1 MRSLFGS
8 IISIRGEAISHPYR
22 YGRRSTQLRDV
33 LHGAGEGQSAGR
45 SAPGAKRKRGL
56 KAKNTKTDEYRIV
69 PVHNHLV
76 EQGFLNYVESRR
88 AAVLTVTFR
97 HRPIRSSRVATLA
110 LQENVVLAPGNV
122 FSVSQSAPDLMRV
135 KVAQMNDPSNFKVL
149 KRRMPTSDDRYW
161 RNADVTY
168 FGYSDYRVEVP

>member
-1 MRSLFGS
+1 MASS
-8 IISIRGEAISHPYR
+8 
-22 YGRRSTQLRDV
+22 
-33 LHGAGEGQSAGR
+33 
-45 SAPGAKRKRGL
+45 PGAKRKRGL
-56 KAKNTKTDEYRIV
+56 KAENTKTDEYRIV

-76 EQGFLNYVESRR
+76 EQGFLDDVESRR

-149 KRRMPTSDDRYW
+149 KKAH
-161 RNADVTY
+161 ADI
-168 FGYSDYRVEVP
+168 G